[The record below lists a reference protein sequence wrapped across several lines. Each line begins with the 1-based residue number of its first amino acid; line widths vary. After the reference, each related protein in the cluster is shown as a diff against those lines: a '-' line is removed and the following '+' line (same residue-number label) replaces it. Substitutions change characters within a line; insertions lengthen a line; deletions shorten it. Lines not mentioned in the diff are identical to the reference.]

1 MKKLTAI
8 TTILL
13 LLTQISAQAAW
24 TYVENEG
31 NKTVNGQTYP
41 YTGTISDGNWEIY
54 VYRPVEGSDEFYLG
68 TGGSGS
74 GARIAGSGSLDLSTL
89 YADTLAAGTP
99 VKIVNVAKSAFYN
112 IGGNLT
118 ELYLPNTVTNIGR
131 AAFEDCNKIQKIDL
145 SNTKIRSIH
154 GFAFSWAQNCSEIW
168 LPETLEYIGA
178 CAFRTMPN
186 SGVVHF
192 LGDVPRLERTSE
204 TNIYGTQ
211 FWSYVSQGHFQNVFC
226 GSNGKQWA
234 FCVNAEKYPNWKN
247 LRLTSLYNE
256 ENPFPTGENN
266 WIPQKVRYTT
276 NSAYQPPFAN
286 TMWTRTTDTDKNG
299 RIYLIQEGT
308 SDGVQKVR
316 PMIGD
321 VTVVEKRYSI
331 EHTVPVFVGA
341 ISSPVTVTYT
351 LGDMVTTRQISED
364 TVLVFS
370 NENLPE
376 STTYDYTIVVEG
388 TNGYD
393 TWDGTVNTVTPDIVL
408 GDFSYELTK
417 DGKAVT
423 FTAVVDVL
431 LTETGTLSLTMN
443 SDEVVNLTIDKT
455 GTYTFVQSLQLGT
468 DYTCTLVG
476 AAGVDTES
484 KSVEFFAERYK
495 WVYTPGAG
503 KNNSQ
508 PYTGTITDKNWVLYV
523 YQPDENS
530 NDFYLGCGGR
540 GAGAIKTGSGILD
553 LTQLLDDTTLDGYAV
568 NVVNVANYA
577 FRNANIESI
586 TLPNNVTNI
595 GVGAF
600 SGVKHKKVDFT
611 NTKLQSIEKWAFEW
625 NQQLNEVWLPKTLKR
640 LGACAFIVL
649 PNNGVAHFMGD
660 VPVLE
665 TTSTTDGTNYAP
677 YVGGNMD
684 KYRNFDPGENNRWVF
699 CVDNKLYPAWNNVAD
714 TTHYTD
720 ENPFPT
726 SENDWIP
733 QSVRYTVNS
742 NYKAPFAKT
751 LFGREGDTAK
761 NSRTYLVY
769 EKHGELATILFI
781 R

>member
-31 NKTVNGQTYP
+31 NKTVNGQNYP

-68 TGGSGS
+68 TGGSGY

-89 YADTLAAGTP
+89 YEDTLAAGTP

-118 ELYLPNTVTNIGR
+118 ELYLPNTVTNIGYT
-131 AAFEDCNKIQKIDL
+131 AFERCDSLKSLDL
-145 SNTKIRSIH
+145 SNTKIRSIQ
-154 GFAFSWAQNCSEIW
+154 GFAFCWGQSLTEIW

-192 LGDVPRLERTSE
+192 LGDVPRLERTAES
-204 TNIYGTQ
+204 NIYGTQ
-211 FWSYVSQGHFQNVFC
+211 FWPYVSQGHFQNVFC

-417 DGKAVT
+417 DGKTVT

-600 SGVKHKKVDFT
+600 SGVTHKKVDFT

-677 YVGGNMD
+677 YVSGNMD
-684 KYRNFDPGENNRWVF
+684 KYRNFDPGENDRWVF
-699 CVDNKLYPAWNNVAD
+699 CVDNKLYPAWNNVTD

-751 LFGREGDTAK
+751 LFGREGDTAN

>member
-31 NKTVNGQTYP
+31 NKTVNGQKYP

-68 TGGSGS
+68 TGGKGYS
-74 GARIAGSGSLDLSTL
+74 ARIAGSGELDLSTL

-118 ELYLPNTVTNIGR
+118 ELYLPNTVTNIGYT
-131 AAFEDCNKIQKIDL
+131 AFERCDSLKSLDL
-145 SNTKIRSIH
+145 SNTKIRSIQ
-154 GFAFSWAQNCSEIW
+154 GFAFCWGQSLTEIW

-211 FWSYVSQGHFQNVFC
+211 FWPYVSQGHFQNVFC

-376 STTYDYTIVVEG
+376 PTTYDYTIVVEG

-417 DGKAVT
+417 DGKTVT

-600 SGVKHKKVDFT
+600 SGVMHKKVDFT

-625 NQQLNEVWLPKTLKR
+625 NMQLNEVWLPKTLKR

-649 PNNGVAHFMGD
+649 DNNGVAHFMGD

-677 YVGGNMD
+677 YVSGNMD
-684 KYRNFDPGENNRWVF
+684 KYRNFDPGENDRWVF
-699 CVDNKLYPAWNNVAD
+699 CVDNKLYPAWNNVTD

>member
-31 NKTVNGQTYP
+31 NKTVNGQNYP

-68 TGGSGS
+68 TGGKGYS
-74 GARIAGSGSLDLSTL
+74 ARIAGSGELDLSTL
-89 YADTLAAGTP
+89 YEDTLAAGTP

-118 ELYLPNTVTNIGR
+118 ELYLPNTVTNIGYT
-131 AAFEDCNKIQKIDL
+131 AFERCDSLKSLDL
-145 SNTKIRSIH
+145 SNTKIRSIQ
-154 GFAFSWAQNCSEIW
+154 GFAFCWGQSLTEIW

-178 CAFRTMPN
+178 CAFRTMPG

-192 LGDVPRLERTSE
+192 AGDVPFLERTSE

-211 FWSYVSQGHFQNVFC
+211 FWPYVSQGHFQNVFC

-417 DGKAVT
+417 DGKTVT

-600 SGVKHKKVDFT
+600 SGVMHKKVDFT

-625 NQQLNEVWLPKTLKR
+625 NMQLNEVWLPKTLKR

-684 KYRNFDPGENNRWVF
+684 KYRNFDPGENDRWVF
-699 CVDNKLYPAWNNVAD
+699 CVDNKLYPAWNNVTD

-761 NSRTYLVY
+761 DSRTYLVY

>member
-31 NKTVNGQTYP
+31 NKTVNGQNYP

-68 TGGSGS
+68 TGGSGY

-112 IGGNLT
+112 IGENLT

-131 AAFEDCNKIQKIDL
+131 AAFENCKIIQKIDL

-154 GFAFSWAQNCSEIW
+154 GFAFSWAQKCSEIW

-211 FWSYVSQGHFQNVFC
+211 FWPYVSQGHFQNVFC

-308 SDGVQKVR
+308 SDGVQKAR

-331 EHTVPVFVGA
+331 EHTVPVFVGT

-417 DGKAVT
+417 DGKTVT

-600 SGVKHKKVDFT
+600 SGVMHKKVDFT

-677 YVGGNMD
+677 YVSGNMD
-684 KYRNFDPGENNRWVF
+684 KYRNFDPGENDRWVF
-699 CVDNKLYPAWNNVAD
+699 CVDNKLYPAWNNVTD

-720 ENPFPT
+720 VNPFPT

-751 LFGREGDTAK
+751 LFGREGDTAN